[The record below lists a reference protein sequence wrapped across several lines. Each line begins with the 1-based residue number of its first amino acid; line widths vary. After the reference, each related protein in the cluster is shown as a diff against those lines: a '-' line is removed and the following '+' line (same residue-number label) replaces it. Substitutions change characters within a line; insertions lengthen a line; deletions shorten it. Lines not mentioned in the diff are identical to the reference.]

1 MIEVKIMKKTI
12 VAVGVVLLLAG
23 MPELRAKDASPA
35 TSDPGKVD
43 ADYAL
48 QGEYEVQSGDEKL
61 GVQVIALGGGKFE
74 AVVCK
79 GGLPGSGWD
88 KEKPRERIQG
98 ELMDGQ
104 VKFVGSKGHVGLLA
118 GGEMAVISPEG
129 KELGKLKKLNRK
141 SPTLG
146 AKAPEGAVV
155 LFDGSSNEG
164 WKEGKLE
171 GELLTQGALSKEAFG
186 DHSIHI
192 EFRLPYMPA
201 ARGQARGNSGLY
213 VQGRYEVQML
223 DSFGLTGK
231 DNECGGLYK
240 ASVPTENMCY
250 PPLTWQTY
258 DIDFTAAKF
267 EAGKKIKNA
276 TITVRQNGVMIHDE
290 VELSAPTPGG
300 KLKTEDGPGPIF
312 LQNHGNPVRYRNI
325 WVVKK

>member
-1 MIEVKIMKKTI
+1 MKKTI
-12 VAVGVVLLLAG
+12 VSIGVVLLLVG
-23 MPELRAKDASPA
+23 MSGLRAKDASPA
-35 TSDPGKVD
+35 TSDPSKVD

-48 QGEYEVQSGDEKL
+48 QGEYEGTSGDEKI

-74 AVVCK
+74 AVACK
-79 GGLPGSGWD
+79 GGLPGAGWD

-98 ELMDGQ
+98 ELKDGK
-104 VKFVGSKGHVGLLA
+104 VKFVASKGHVGWLA
-118 GGEMAVISPEG
+118 DGKIMVKDPEG
-129 KELGKLKKLNRK
+129 KEAGSLQRVIRK

-146 AKAPEGAVV
+146 KKVPEGAVV
-155 LFDGSSNEG
+155 VFDGSSTVG
-164 WKEGKLE
+164 MKEGKME
-171 GELLTQGALSKEAFG
+171 GKLLTQGALSKETFG

-192 EFRLPYMPA
+192 EFRLPYMPT

-240 ASVPTENMCY
+240 ASVPSENMCY

-267 EAGKKIKNA
+267 EGGKKINNA
-276 TITVRQNGVMIHDE
+276 MITVKHNGVMIHDK

>member
-1 MIEVKIMKKTI
+1 MKKTI
-12 VAVGVVLLLAG
+12 VSIGVVLLLVG
-23 MPELRAKDASPA
+23 MSGLRAKDASPA
-35 TSDPGKVD
+35 TSDPSKVD

-48 QGEYEVQSGDEKL
+48 QGEYEGASGDEKL

-74 AVVCK
+74 AVACK

-98 ELMDGQ
+98 ELKGGK
-104 VKFVGSKGHVGLLA
+104 VKFVASKGHVGVLA
-118 GGEMAVISPEG
+118 DGKILVKDPEG
-129 KELGKLKKLNRK
+129 KDVGILQRVNRK

-146 AKAPEGAVV
+146 NKAPEGAVV
-155 LFDGSSNEG
+155 VFDGSSTDG
-164 WKEGKLE
+164 MKEGKME
-171 GELLTQGALSKEAFG
+171 GKLLTQGALSKETFG

-192 EFRLPYMPA
+192 EFRLPYIPT

-240 ASVPTENMCY
+240 ASVPSENMCF

-267 EAGKKIKNA
+267 EGGKKIKDAN
-276 TITVRQNGVMIHDE
+276 ITVKHNGVMIHDK

-300 KLKTEDGPGPIF
+300 KLKTEEGPGPIF

>member
-1 MIEVKIMKKTI
+1 MKKKI
-12 VAVGVVLLLAG
+12 VSIGVLLLSVG
-23 MPELRAKDASPA
+23 MIELIAKDASPA
-35 TSDPGKVD
+35 TSDPKKVD

-48 QGEYEVQSGDEKL
+48 QGEYEGMSGDEKL

-74 AVVCK
+74 AVASK
-79 GGLPGSGWD
+79 GGLPGAGWD

-98 ELMDGQ
+98 EMVDGKI
-104 VKFVGSKGHVGLLA
+104 KFVASKGHVGWLA
-118 GGEMAVISPEG
+118 DGKIMVKDPEG
-129 KELGKLKKLNRK
+129 NDAGSLQRVIRK

-146 AKAPEGAVV
+146 AKAPEGAVIV
-155 LFDGSSNEG
+155 FDGTSTDG
-164 WKEGKLE
+164 WKQGKMEGK
-171 GELLTQGALSKEAFG
+171 LLTQGALSKEAFG

-192 EFRLPYMPA
+192 EFRLPYMPT

-213 VQGRYEVQML
+213 VTGRYEVQML

-240 ASVPTENMCY
+240 ASVPSENMCY

-267 EAGKKIKNA
+267 EGGKKIKNA
-276 TITVRQNGVMIHDE
+276 NITVKHNGVKIHDK
-290 VELSAPTPGG
+290 VELSGPTPGG
-300 KLKTEDGPGPIF
+300 KSKNEEGPGPIY